1 VHHFPYLGVMRKAT
15 SDKKPALANR
25 GWREW
30 KYLPKAE
37 GEGSLAKLTDYRAV
51 RTTVPNGSYLDPPG
65 VGKLKVGVIVARRL
79 AAMLWLQCHETS

>member
-1 VHHFPYLGVMRKAT
+1 MHHRPT
-15 SDKKPALANR
+15 TP
-25 GWREW
+25 WREW

-51 RTTVPNGSYLDPPG
+51 RTTVQNGSYLDPPG

-79 AAMLWLQCHETS
+79 AAVLWLQCHETHNDSDRSTLHAA